1 MTMSKRCQ
9 KDVKERGWTEQMK
22 DIQEAVNLY
31 KQTSDEQVLKVLVRL
46 LEVYASRELIGKQ
59 DHIEAKSD
67 LNFVIYKSITNYDPS
82 KNIKFITYFWRCYHG
97 FVINSYVSNCAQ
109 KRNGGIKDLSLNN
122 KMTDEFDGEEFG
134 AFLCSRHNEVEEFL
148 FEKSFDQIL
157 TYLHDSKDIYIIECL
172 YKGFTV
178 KEIAE
183 SLGFTRAYIHQRIRR
198 LRNHPVGQELYAL
211 LKERIAEK
219 TA

>member
-1 MTMSKRCQ
+1 
-9 KDVKERGWTEQMK
+9 
-22 DIQEAVNLY
+22 
-31 KQTSDEQVLKVLVRL
+31 
-46 LEVYASRELIGKQ
+46 
-59 DHIEAKSD
+59 
-67 LNFVIYKSITNYDPS
+67 
-82 KNIKFITYFWRCYHG
+82 
-97 FVINSYVSNCAQ
+97 VINSYVSNCAQ

-198 LRNHPVGQELYAL
+198 LRSHSAIQELYAL

>member
-1 MTMSKRCQ
+1 MI
-9 KDVKERGWTEQMK
+9 K
-22 DIQEAVNLY
+22 DIQEAVEIY

-46 LEVYASRELIGKQ
+46 LEVYASRELIDKQ
-59 DHIEAKSD
+59 DHIEARSD
-67 LNFVIYKSITNYDPS
+67 LNFVIYRSIVNYDPS
-82 KNIKFITYFWRCYHG
+82 RNVKFITYFWSCYRTEMIK
-97 FVINSYVSNCAQ
+97 VYIAKNTQ
-109 KRNGGIKDLSLNN
+109 KRGSGVKDLSLNN

-134 AFLCSRHNEVEEFL
+134 AFLCSKKNEIEEFM
-148 FEKSFDQIL
+148 FETTFHELL
-157 TYLHDSKDIYIIECL
+157 TYLNDSKDTYIIKCL

-183 SLGFTRAYIHQRIRR
+183 SLGLTRAYIHQRIRR
-198 LRNHPVGQELYAL
+198 LRSHSVGHELYAL

>member
-1 MTMSKRCQ
+1 MI
-9 KDVKERGWTEQMK
+9 K

-46 LEVYASRELIGKQ
+46 LEVYASRELIDKQ
-59 DHIEAKSD
+59 DHIEARSD

-82 KNIKFITYFWRCYHG
+82 RNVKFITYFWRCYRTEMIK
-97 FVINSYVSNCAQ
+97 VYIAKNTQ
-109 KRNGGIKDLSLNN
+109 KRGSGVKDLSLNN
-122 KMTDEFDGEEFG
+122 KMFDDLDAEEFG
-134 AFLCSRHNEVEEFL
+134 SFFASKHNEIQEFM

-157 TYLHDSKDIYIIECL
+157 TNLNDSKDIYIIECL

-178 KEIAE
+178 KEIAQ
-183 SLGFTRAYIHQRIRR
+183 SLGLTRAYIHQRIRR
-198 LRNHPVGQELYAL
+198 LRSHSVGQELYAL